1 MKLKKVLDD
10 RRINT
15 VYAVCRTK
23 ALREAARK
31 MIAFN
36 CSALMVTDCEDTP
49 VKYVGIISHSD
60 LVRAM
65 SMESIDLGTVP
76 VSDFMT
82 RQMIV
87 ASEEDDVEYVMNVMV
102 RHTIGHLPVIVG
114 KQIGGIISKND
125 ILQVLNVD
133 REITIQW
140 MNDFSGVSA
149 KNSVY

>member
-1 MKLKKVLDD
+1 MKLKKVLED

-23 ALREAARK
+23 ALREAAKK

-36 CSALMVTDCEDTP
+36 CSALMVTDCEESPDQ
-49 VKYVGIISHSD
+49 YVGIITHSD

-65 SMESIDLGTVP
+65 SIESIDLGAVP

-87 ASEEDDVEYVMNVMV
+87 ACEDDDVEYVMNVMV
-102 RHTIGHLPVIVG
+102 RHSVGHLPVVVG
-114 KQIGGIISKND
+114 KQIGGIICKND
-125 ILQVLNVD
+125 ILQVLNVE
-133 REITIQW
+133 REIEIQW
-140 MNDFSGVSA
+140 LNDFSGVSA

>member
-1 MKLKKVLDD
+1 MKLKKVLED
-10 RRINT
+10 RKIN
-15 VYAVCRTK
+15 VVHAVCRTTP
-23 ALREAARK
+23 LRDAARK

-36 CSALMVTDCEDTP
+36 CSALMVTDCVEP
-49 VKYVGIISHSD
+49 PAKYVGIISHSD

-65 SMESIDLGTVP
+65 SIESIDLGTTP

-102 RHTIGHLPVIVG
+102 RHSIGHLPVIVG

-140 MNDFSGVSA
+140 LNDFSGVSA
-149 KNSVY
+149 MNSVY